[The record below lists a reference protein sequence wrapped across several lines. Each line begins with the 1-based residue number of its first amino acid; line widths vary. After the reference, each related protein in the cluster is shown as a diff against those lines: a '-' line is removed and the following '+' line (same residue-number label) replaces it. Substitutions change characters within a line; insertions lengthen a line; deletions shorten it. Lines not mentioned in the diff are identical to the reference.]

1 MDVNYQIMKKS
12 EKEYLD
18 KLSQF
23 GCVVCK
29 KFYGVF
35 TPTSIHHIRTGMG
48 MGQRNST
55 ENCLP
60 LCPNHHQNGGH
71 GVAFHAGK
79 KAFEQKY
86 GTELELLDWLKE
98 RL

>member
-1 MDVNYQIMKKS
+1 MKKS
-12 EKEYLD
+12 EKEYFE
-18 KLSQF
+18 KLVEF

-29 KFYGVF
+29 KHYDTY
-35 TPTSIHHIRTGMG
+35 TPPAIHHIRTGMG
-48 MGQRNST
+48 IAQRNSS

-79 KAFEQKY
+79 KAFEEKY
-86 GTELELLDWLKE
+86 GTELELKDWMLSK
-98 RL
+98 LNV

>member
-1 MDVNYQIMKKS
+1 MKKS

-29 KFYGVF
+29 KHYGVH
-35 TPTSIHHIRTGMG
+35 TPTAIHHIRTGMG
-48 MGQRNST
+48 IGQRNST

-60 LCPNHHQNGGH
+60 LCPNHHQNGGY

-79 KAFEQKY
+79 KAFEEKY
-86 GTELELLDWLKE
+86 GTELELLEWLRAK
-98 RL
+98 L

>member
-1 MDVNYQIMKKS
+1 MSTKQ

-18 KLSQF
+18 LLSQF

-29 KFYGVF
+29 KFYDVY
-35 TPTSIHHIRTGMG
+35 TPTSIHHIRHGMG
-48 MGQRNST
+48 IGQRNST

-60 LCPNHHQNGGH
+60 LCPNHHQHGGY

-79 KAFEQKY
+79 KAFEEKY
-86 GTELELLDWLKE
+86 GTELELLEWLKE